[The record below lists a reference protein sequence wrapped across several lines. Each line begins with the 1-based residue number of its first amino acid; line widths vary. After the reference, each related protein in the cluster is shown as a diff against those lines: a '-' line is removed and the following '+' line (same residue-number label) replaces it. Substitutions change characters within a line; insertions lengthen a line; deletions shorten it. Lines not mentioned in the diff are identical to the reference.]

1 MARIESYLLK
11 PIDLTVHRVRGV
23 LQGDDLRRTGKRF
36 YAQEVTLNVLWD
48 FSGADLTQIPSEE
61 IIGIIGES
69 KAYAHSRDGGR
80 TAFVLTAD
88 VNFGLGRM
96 VEMAS
101 ESMGMPFEFRRF
113 RFMDQAANGLG
124 IDPAAIRAWFRDEP
138 H

>member
-61 IIGIIGES
+61 IILKDFGRVREAVCGPDG
-69 KAYAHSRDGGR
+69 AVYAVVNDPDEILRISARGR
-80 TAFVLTAD
+80 TA
-88 VNFGLGRM
+88 R
-96 VEMAS
+96 
-101 ESMGMPFEFRRF
+101 
-113 RFMDQAANGLG
+113 
-124 IDPAAIRAWFRDEP
+124 
-138 H
+138 